1 MTTSRLPETAPAAAP
16 GASGRATSA
25 ICSRRVFLLRS
36 AGAGCA
42 AALAMPGVAMA
53 AGQVEEGDEAALA
66 LGYRHDTQQVDAGRF
81 PKHQPAQH
89 CANCAF
95 YQGATGEEWAGCA
108 MFGRKQVS
116 ARGWCSAWSAKP
128 GG

>member
-1 MTTSRLPETAPAAAP
+1 MTTSRLAETAPAAAP
-16 GASGRATSA
+16 AASGRATSA

-42 AALAMPGVAMA
+42 ALAAPGLALGA
-53 AGQVEEGDEAALA
+53 AHVEEGDEAALA
-66 LGYRHDTQQVDAGRF
+66 LGYRHDSQQVDAARF
-81 PKHQPAQH
+81 PKHEPAQR

-95 YQGATGEEWAGCA
+95 FQGAPADEWAGCA
-108 MFGRKQVS
+108 MFGRKQV
-116 ARGWCSAWSAKP
+116 AGRGWCGAWATKP